1 MCSAEQRYS
10 YMFGTTWGWVNY
22 DSIFIFVPLRP
33 VIRPVT
39 IFDISKFI
47 LPLLSSSS
55 LGEKN
60 WKKLLSNQT
69 NPFVFWVKFI
79 FSRRGVVERRVKHW
93 AVRHWDR
100 QTEGRAAGADRDAG
114 GHAERTVALTAIS
127 PPCSHQY
134 SSTAWRCSIPAPL
147 AWQAEQQIFIS
158 MRPPPPPP
166 RPLSL
171 QEVCSTQGLTEQ
183 LLKRP
188 TSASH
193 RWCHRG
199 LHKTERYLTHGPR
212 APPPNPP
219 PASNNH
225 LLVLTSPS
233 AGSKYCG
240 SLVLTQRFSPRTETA
255 ATAGITALINT

>member
-10 YMFGTTWGWVNY
+10 YMFGTTWGWVND

-47 LPLLSSSS
+47 LALLSSSS
-55 LGEKN
+55 LGEKKLKN
-60 WKKLLSNQT
+60 LLSNQS

-147 AWQAEQQIFIS
+147 AWQAEQQIFTS
-158 MRPPPPPP
+158 MWPPPPPP
-166 RPLSL
+166 HPLSL

-199 LHKTERYLTHGPR
+199 LRKTERYLTRGPR

-219 PASNNH
+219 RPATTTSLCWRVPLQGPNTVAH
-225 LLVLTSPS
+225 LS
-233 AGSKYCG
+233 
-240 SLVLTQRFSPRTETA
+240 
-255 ATAGITALINT
+255 